1 MKNKYTEMILII
13 LLLSLILTKD
23 VVLSLADKTEIIN
36 EVYNLNLE
44 NVLSDYQ
51 ALLKAN
57 NLKTVNNNYILSK
70 VSYRNINDFWQYI
83 TINKGTKDNV
93 LKKRAV
99 VNNMGL
105 VGIIDKVD
113 NYSSRVMLIT
123 NSKINI
129 SVKINNSYGIL
140 TAKNNTLYLE
150 NVIGDVN
157 VKIGDKVYTSG
168 LTEIPE
174 NILVGT
180 IKEINQ
186 DDLGLQKIFKLTP
199 AVTLKNI
206 DYVAIL
212 ESGSR

>member
-13 LLLSLILTKD
+13 LLFSLIVTKD
-23 VVLSLADKTEIIN
+23 VVTSFADNTEIIN
-36 EVYNLNLE
+36 EVYNLNLQ
-44 NVLSDYQ
+44 NILSDYQ
-51 ALLKAN
+51 DLLKVN
-57 NLKTVNNNYILSK
+57 DLKIVNNNYILSK
-70 VSYRNINDFWQYI
+70 VNYRNINDFWQYI
-83 TINKGTKDNV
+83 TINKGAKDNV
-93 LKKRAV
+93 LEKRAV
-99 VNNMGL
+99 VNNIGL

-140 TAKNNTLYLE
+140 TANNNTLYLE
-150 NVIGDVN
+150 NVTDDVN

-180 IKEINQ
+180 IKKIKQ
-186 DDLGLQKIFKLTP
+186 DDLELQKIFELIP
-199 AVTLKNI
+199 AVTIKNI

-212 ESGSR
+212 GSDSR

>member
-1 MKNKYTEMILII
+1 M
-13 LLLSLILTKD
+13 
-23 VVLSLADKTEIIN
+23 LSLADKTEIIN

-199 AVTLKNI
+199 AVTLK
-206 DYVAIL
+206 IL
-212 ESGSR
+212 IM

>member
-1 MKNKYTEMILII
+1 M
-13 LLLSLILTKD
+13 
-23 VVLSLADKTEIIN
+23 
-36 EVYNLNLE
+36 
-44 NVLSDYQ
+44 
-51 ALLKAN
+51 
-57 NLKTVNNNYILSK
+57 
-70 VSYRNINDFWQYI
+70 
-83 TINKGTKDNV
+83 
-93 LKKRAV
+93 
-99 VNNMGL
+99 

-140 TAKNNTLYLE
+140 TANNNTLYLE
-150 NVIGDVN
+150 NVTDDVN

-180 IKEINQ
+180 IKKIKQ
-186 DDLGLQKIFKLTP
+186 DDLELQKIFELIP
-199 AVTLKNI
+199 AVTIKNI

-212 ESGSR
+212 GSDSQ

>member
-13 LLLSLILTKD
+13 LLFSLIVTKD
-23 VVLSLADKTEIIN
+23 VVTSFADKTEIIN
-36 EVYNLNLE
+36 EVYNLNLQ
-44 NVLSDYQ
+44 NILSDYQ
-51 ALLKAN
+51 DLLKVN
-57 NLKTVNNNYILSK
+57 DLKIVNNNYILSK
-70 VSYRNINDFWQYI
+70 VNYRNINDFWQYI
-83 TINKGTKDNV
+83 TINKGAKDNV
-93 LKKRAV
+93 LEKRAV
-99 VNNMGL
+99 VNNIGL

-140 TAKNNTLYLE
+140 TANNNTLYLE
-150 NVIGDVN
+150 NVTDDVN

-180 IKEINQ
+180 IKKIKQ
-186 DDLGLQKIFKLTP
+186 DDLELQKIFELIP
-199 AVTLKNI
+199 AVTIKNI

-212 ESGSR
+212 GSDSQ

>member
-13 LLLSLILTKD
+13 LLFSLIVTKD
-23 VVLSLADKTEIIN
+23 VVTSFADKTEIIN
-36 EVYNLNLE
+36 EVYNLNLQ
-44 NVLSDYQ
+44 NILSDYQ
-51 ALLKAN
+51 DLLKVN
-57 NLKTVNNNYILSK
+57 DLKIVNNSYILSK
-70 VSYRNINDFWQYI
+70 VNYRNINDFWQYI
-83 TINKGTKDNV
+83 SINKGAKDNV
-93 LKKRAV
+93 LEKRAV
-99 VNNMGL
+99 VNNIGL

-150 NVIGDVN
+150 NIIGDVN
-157 VKIGDKVYTSG
+157 IKIGDKVYTSG

-180 IKEINQ
+180 IKKTKQ
-186 DDLGLQKIFKLTP
+186 DDLELQKMFELTP

-212 ESGSR
+212 EGDSR

>member
-1 MKNKYTEMILII
+1 MKKKYTEMILII
-13 LLLSLILTKD
+13 LLFSLIVTKD
-23 VVLSLADKTEIIN
+23 VVTSFTDKTEIIN
-36 EVYNLNLE
+36 EVYNLNLQ
-44 NVLSDYQ
+44 NILSDYQ
-51 ALLKAN
+51 AILKVN

-83 TINKGTKDNV
+83 TINKGAKDNV
-93 LKKRAV
+93 LEKRAV

-140 TAKNNTLYLE
+140 TAKNNTVYLE
-150 NVIGDVN
+150 NITDEVN

-180 IKEINQ
+180 IKEIKQ
-186 DDLGLQKIFKLTP
+186 DDLELQKIFELTP
-199 AVTLKNI
+199 AVTIKNI

-212 ESGSR
+212 ESDSR